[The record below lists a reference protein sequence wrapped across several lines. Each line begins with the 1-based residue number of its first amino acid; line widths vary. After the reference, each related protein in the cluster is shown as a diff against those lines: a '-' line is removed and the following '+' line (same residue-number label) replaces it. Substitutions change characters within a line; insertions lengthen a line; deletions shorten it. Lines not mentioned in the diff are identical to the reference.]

1 VDPLF
6 IGGLLLALLGIV
18 IATIIDGNSLVPL
31 LAPSSFMLVSLA
43 TLGAGVMAYRKSELL
58 LMPKS
63 AMKALRADVP
73 DMQQTITEL
82 GHLADTARRQGMLA
96 LEARAESIDD
106 RFLATGVQLLVD
118 GADEDVVRE
127 TMEIEIAATDER
139 HRNAIGF
146 FKSLGAYAPTFGM
159 VGTVIGLINM
169 LGNLQ
174 DPTQLGRGMALA
186 LLTTFYGV
194 LLANLVFN
202 PLATRLERL
211 NEVELATLDVALD
224 GLLTIRRGTSPR
236 NLVERLES
244 YLPPSE
250 RIGVTDRL
258 AAPVPEVPT
267 ELPVDG
273 EAA

>member
-18 IATIIDGNSLVPL
+18 IATIIDGNSLAPL

-43 TLGAGVMAYRKSELL
+43 TIGAGVMAYRKNELM
-58 LMPKS
+58 LMPRS
-63 AMKALRADVP
+63 AMKALRGDVP
-73 DMQQTITEL
+73 DMQETITEL
-82 GHLADTARRQGMLA
+82 GQLADTARRQGMLA

-146 FKSLGAYAPTFGM
+146 FKALGAYAPTFGM

-174 DPTQLGRGMALA
+174 DPAQLGRGMALA

-194 LLANLVFN
+194 LLANLIFN

-224 GLLTIRRGTSPR
+224 GLLTIRRGASPR

-258 AAPVPEVPT
+258 AAPAPEAPT